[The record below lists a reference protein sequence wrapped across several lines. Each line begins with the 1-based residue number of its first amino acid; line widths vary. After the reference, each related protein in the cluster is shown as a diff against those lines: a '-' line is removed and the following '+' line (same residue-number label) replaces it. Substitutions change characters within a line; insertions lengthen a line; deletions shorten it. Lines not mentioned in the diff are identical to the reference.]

1 MRPQRLALR
10 VSPRLSDGAVAAVLV
25 IVTAALATQP
35 VLRLA
40 AKHLFTA
47 PIRVPGWSCRL
58 GPDTVPHR
66 RALVL
71 YDTQRGDGGYGA
83 QQGVLA
89 ANFVSHFARPVRQP
103 VRSYRRGEMRRYAAV
118 VYVGADSG
126 ERLPGAFLTDVRAG
140 VRPVMWLDANARQ
153 LTDPAF
159 ARAFGWRLGADAVH
173 HYRYVH
179 YRGARLTIYNDD
191 LTGIDVVRPRR
202 VAVLGRA
209 VTAKGR
215 STAWAV
221 RSRNLTYVAEAP
233 LQDGS
238 LTDRSYAVADMMAGL
253 FGHVRDRHRAL
264 IRLEDV
270 GPMAVPAQLR
280 AIANILAARKIPFSV
295 ALYPLYLGPANQH
308 PRKRVPLTARPQ
320 VIQALKYMLSKG
332 GTLILHGY
340 SHQFGDRPNPNNGE
354 SGMDDEFLRVHYPSY
369 GVLALDKPPTP
380 PHPMAWTRHRID
392 LALAGIR
399 AAGLPRPELWLFP
412 EYGASPGEYR
422 VAASMFV
429 ARDERVSY
437 AAGPP
442 GHPRL
447 RTLTE
452 QSPPYLVR
460 DVYGG
465 PVLPETLGYVKGPQ
479 VPTTGPGSVP
489 AMLTAAAVQK
499 QAVRDNVASLYYHP
513 YLGVAPLRR
522 LVDGMRH
529 EGYQFVSA
537 CAVLKS
543 G

>member
-1 MRPQRLALR
+1 
-10 VSPRLSDGAVAAVLV
+10 V

-66 RALVL
+66 QALVL

-89 ANFVSHFARPVRQP
+89 ANFVSHFARPVRHP
-103 VRSYRRGEMRRYAAV
+103 VRSYRRGEMKRYAAV

-126 ERLPGAFLTDVRAG
+126 ERLPRAFLADVRAG
-140 VRPVMWLDANARQ
+140 VRPVMWLGANARQ

-173 HYRYVH
+173 HYRYVD
-179 YRGARLTIYNDD
+179 YRGARLTIYHND
-191 LTGIDVVRPRR
+191 LTGIEAVKPRR
-202 VAVLGRA
+202 VTVLGRA
-209 VTAKGR
+209 VTATGR
-215 STAWAV
+215 SVPWAV
-221 RSRNLTYVAEAP
+221 RSRDLTYVSEAP

-238 LTDRSYAVADMMAGL
+238 LTDRSFAVADMIAGL
-253 FGHVRDRHRAL
+253 FGHVRQRHLAL

-270 GPMAVPAQLR
+270 GPMAVPGQLR
-280 AIANILAARKIPFSV
+280 AIADLLAARKIPFSV

-332 GTLILHGY
+332 GTLVLHGY
-340 SHQFGDRPNPNNGE
+340 THQFGDRPNPNNGE
-354 SGMDDEFLRVHYPSY
+354 SGMDYEFLRVHYPSY
-369 GVLALDKPPTP
+369 GVLALDNPPTP

-392 LALAGIR
+392 LALAAIR
-399 AAGLPRPELWLFP
+399 AAGLPRPELWQFP

-429 ARDERVSY
+429 ARYERVSY

-442 GHPRL
+442 GRPRL

-460 DVYGG
+460 DIYGG
-465 PVLPETLGYVKGPQ
+465 PVLPETLGYVKGPR
-479 VPTTGPGSVP
+479 VPSAGPGSVP
-489 AMLTAAAVQK
+489 AMLAAAAVQK
-499 QAVRDNVASLYYHP
+499 QAVRDNVASVYYHP

-537 CAVLKS
+537 CAVLK
-543 G
+543 GG